1 MAVYHQQVLPKH
13 PNLFFGETAKHS
25 GFLQK
30 HWEAEVSFQMQQTS
44 QAKIISCW
52 QKTHP
57 HSYSFWQKI
66 PFHILFTIIC
76 TRTAQVH
83 KYSSRLHVYPQKMIF
98 PPQSPAGSAIW
109 PPLIHG
115 LVCLKKYECLFL
127 MDGTRPGSGRKKK
140 KAKKKLIRY
149 IYWLKKM

>member
-1 MAVYHQQVLPKH
+1 MLPKH
-13 PNLFFGETAKHS
+13 PNSFFGETAKHS

-30 HWEAEVSFQMQQTS
+30 HREAEVSFQMQQTS

-57 HSYSFWQKI
+57 HSYQQLF
-66 PFHILFTIIC
+66 LFTIIC

-140 KAKKKLIRY
+140 KSKEKTNQIHLLTQKNVVLDY
-149 IYWLKKM
+149 LLVYM